1 MTSRECIEQRIEQLA
16 QQNERLASLAQNQYD
31 LLNQTG
37 AQERHYQ
44 TFLQD
49 LTF

>member
-1 MTSRECIEQRIEQLA
+1 MTDRQRIKQLA

-37 AQERHYQ
+37 AKEKHYQ
-44 TFLQD
+44 DFLQD
-49 LTF
+49 LTL

>member
-1 MTSRECIEQRIEQLA
+1 MTDRERIEQRIEQLA

-37 AQERHYQ
+37 AKEKHYQ
-44 TFLQD
+44 DFLQD
-49 LTF
+49 LTL